1 MRRQRQ
7 SPLESDDDRE
17 ASEPTLA
24 SNPIATA
31 PLPPNIEEGVHSGDA
46 DDSDNMSADFV
57 EGITLDVRTAMGGDP
72 HIPPITELSS
82 QESNPVHVIFETQLT
97 NSLSVEEN
105 MPIVVQLVLHSNAGH
120 AQLNVLSHSTTT
132 TDVAMES
139 NVGTVGPS
147 KTSSWKKCAR
157 ALSVQEM
164 DHGKVLR
171 SCGKRSLDVYVDT
184 VVDTEE
190 PSLKKRVIVGHV
202 DNHSSVEAVDQ
213 PHRSQ

>member
-1 MRRQRQ
+1 
-7 SPLESDDDRE
+7 
-17 ASEPTLA
+17 
-24 SNPIATA
+24 
-31 PLPPNIEEGVHSGDA
+31 
-46 DDSDNMSADFV
+46 
-57 EGITLDVRTAMGGDP
+57 
-72 HIPPITELSS
+72 
-82 QESNPVHVIFETQLT
+82 
-97 NSLSVEEN
+97 
-105 MPIVVQLVLHSNAGH
+105 MPIVVQPVLHSNAGH

-139 NVGTVGPS
+139 NVGTMGPS
-147 KTSSWKKCAR
+147 KTSRWKKRAR

-171 SCGKRSLDVYVDT
+171 SRGKRSLDVYVDT

-202 DNHSSVEAVDQ
+202 DNLSLVEAVDQ